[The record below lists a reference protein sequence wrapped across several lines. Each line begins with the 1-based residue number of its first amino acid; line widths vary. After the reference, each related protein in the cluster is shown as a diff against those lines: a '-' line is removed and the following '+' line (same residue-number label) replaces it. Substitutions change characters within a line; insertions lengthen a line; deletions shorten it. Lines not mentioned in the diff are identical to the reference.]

1 MVGHYKIDILSC
13 DYKAQI
19 HIVYTVVLLIR
30 VSGADSQYPT

>member
-1 MVGHYKIDILSC
+1 MVVRYEIDILSF

-30 VSGADSQYPT
+30 VSGAGSQYLT